1 MSYQAF
7 SSDSIDPLDNLEM
20 TEKKMKLAQS
30 RTLSTDSGSDH
41 FAMTVGI
48 VGSIGSGASLAIF
61 CIFFGMILDKL
72 KKGTS
77 QSEINETLGY
87 LPIVG
92 FGILLTS
99 WSEKVWW
106 AVSGEEQ
113 TLILQNR
120 YFPSIPLQDT
130 IWYRRKF
137 V

>member
-1 MSYQAF
+1 MSYQVF
-7 SSDSIDPLDNLEM
+7 SSDSIVPLNHLEM
-20 TEKKMKLAQS
+20 TEKKMELVQS
-30 RTLSTDSGSDH
+30 RTLSTDSRSDY
-41 FAMTVGI
+41 FAITMGI
-48 VGSIGSGASLAIF
+48 VGSIGSGASSAIF

-77 QSEINETLGY
+77 QSEINKTLGY

-99 WSEKVWW
+99 WSQRVWW

-130 IWYRRKF
+130 IWYCRKF